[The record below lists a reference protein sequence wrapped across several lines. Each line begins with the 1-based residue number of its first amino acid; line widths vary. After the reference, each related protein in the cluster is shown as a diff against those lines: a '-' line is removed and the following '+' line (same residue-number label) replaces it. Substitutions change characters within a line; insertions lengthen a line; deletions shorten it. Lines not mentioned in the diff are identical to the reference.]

1 MRKRF
6 GVEKQIKGKA
16 WLSDLK
22 EEYQQHS
29 DEELMMYLQDGET
42 GIIDFI
48 MNKYKNLVKS
58 KAKSMY
64 ILGADKDDLIQEGM
78 IGLFK
83 AVRDYDSG
91 RDASFFTF
99 ADLCISRQMYT
110 AVQASRRQ
118 KHIPLNTYISLY
130 ATARE
135 NAGESEEDMA
145 LVNILSLK
153 SEQSPEDMLIDK
165 ENVEQLEKTIEKELS
180 GFEKQVLDLYLTGM
194 RYTQIAK
201 VLGRDEKST
210 DNALQRI
217 KSKLKKAIRQDAY

>member
-1 MRKRF
+1 M
-6 GVEKQIKGKA
+6 
-16 WLSDLK
+16 K
-22 EEYQQHS
+22 EEYQQYS
-29 DEELMMYLQDGET
+29 DEELMMYLQDGEAE
-42 GIIDFI
+42 IIDFI

-130 ATARE
+130 ATAKE
-135 NAGESEEDMA
+135 NAENEEDMA
-145 LVNILSLK
+145 LVNILALK
-153 SEQSPEDMLIDK
+153 SEQSPEEMLIDK

-180 GFEKQVLDLYLTGM
+180 SFEKQVLDLYLTGM

-217 KSKLKKAIRQDAY
+217 KSKLKKAIQRGTAY